1 MLKKVVRA
9 RKRMML
15 KNNVKPK
22 NTRIR
27 IKNGQMVEETGAT
40 IEGDVSLPN
49 LGNT

>member
-1 MLKKVVRA
+1 
-9 RKRMML
+9 MML

-27 IKNGQMVEETGAT
+27 IKNGQMLEETDET
-40 IEGDVSLPN
+40 IGGEISLPN